1 MENIQTLLAAVAQ
14 TQGFDDDEPCESTPP
29 PLGLQNSAS
38 SPEIRVGPG
47 GIKMTASTLQ
57 VPVSNLPPRTAVPAI
72 GAGEKRKRGRPGKGH
87 MVAKPRPEKRKKQQE
102 DEEEDVCFICF
113 DGGSLVL
120 CDRKGCPKAYHPP
133 CIKRDEEFFQTNAK
147 WFCGWHICSVCRKAS
162 HFMCY
167 SCTYSLCKGCIK
179 DADYLCVRGNKG
191 FCSTCMKTIMLIE
204 NKDQA
209 NNDSVKVDFDDKTS
223 WEYLFKMYWVY
234 LKDKL
239 SLTVSELT
247 QAVACKPQSSNVH
260 PTAFEVC
267 LSNWSSEHLE
277 LNKSHKENSFPQ
289 NDRFRGEALG
299 TDNHMDTLNG
309 VMEPDVPSY
318 NNAVKPGMDEVTAEP
333 SIEKGTNEPGNEKD
347 SDKPGIENDADNPIT
362 VKDTETPC
370 ICKSGD
376 EPRDK
381 DLDMIINNTEW
392 ASIDLLE
399 FVAHMKNGDISALSQ
414 FDLQTLLLDYIE
426 RNNLWDPQQKS
437 QIICDQKLK
446 NLFGKAHV
454 SQIDMLKL
462 LEFHILKKEDSQKN
476 SFIPAGFV
484 GSSASD
490 MELGGNYYGSSIPI
504 KSRKLKTHKKSEG
517 KAPQNNITEYAA
529 IDFHNINLIYLRRDL
544 VENLIED
551 KANFNDKVVGSI
563 VRIKI
568 SCNDQKPDFHR
579 LVQVVGTSKVAVPYK
594 IGDKTADIMLEV
606 FNLYKKEAISIDAI
620 SDQEFTEDEC
630 RRLRQSIRCGL
641 VEQFTVDDV
650 RKIAMALQPVRLND
664 LLEAEVLQ
672 LRHLRDRASE
682 KGHKNEY
689 PLHCSLTFYTHREYL
704 HKLELLKS
712 PEERQRR
719 ISEVPEIH
727 VDPKMSPDYDSVEDD
742 RSDDNSK
749 KGAYM
754 RSSCSGFARIEM
766 KSNSPDKK
774 GKEEASS
781 VDASGIHRLKERMN
795 INSEMGGGND
805 EAMERSVLETSTGT
819 AAAPMENSPSADSI
833 ETEKL
838 WHYRDPNGKI
848 QGPFSMT
855 ELRTRS
861 TTGLFPPDMR
871 IWTNHEQ
878 YDSLLLTDALNGQFH
893 GASEWPR
900 KPSSDSQE
908 QGATGE
914 SEDINGTSRDSKPAE
929 AVGFDHVSNL
939 SDRNA
944 GNESGSSSW
953 PKCWDLLKDDNSGAD
968 NVQEHSVL
976 PSSIEETHAA
986 PFDRDQER
994 VEVNHGSQNG
1004 EKNSSGP
1011 TQNQMTSEHELQ
1023 NQPNNPGQILLSYEE
1038 ILRSLSVDLSS
1049 DEMESEPVYSP
1060 VSNSEDANKQDK
1072 DIDIPMQSSGFLEL
1086 LSPAPRSNTED
1097 KGGSQE
1103 IEKKQ
1108 SGLIDFPEVA
1118 DDWCRYSPS
1127 PSKPQVQ
1134 EWDSLRP
1141 PEVTGENVNTST
1153 SNNINQLTDA
1163 SNIPNWLAMI
1173 NEPIEFDALGEDS
1186 VSDLLAE
1193 VAAMESQGGFPSP
1206 NSAMKFAKELIQDS
1220 KDDCFSSI
1228 DEFSSTG
1235 EVELTSQ
1242 SSVPY
1247 KSNTA
1252 TPVGANGSF
1261 TKSVMHSSA
1270 SSEGET
1276 NHAPANSGEA
1286 GSEYHPPAPNN
1297 MTGATMGPGSGLEAM
1312 DHPAWG
1318 TVQGNINLVTVQGN
1332 VNLVLGGPGQGMEN
1346 LGWGT
1351 NPGTPWV
1358 NPHSVNGSLPWDGQR
1373 KYGGE
1378 RFTSPRERT
1387 YQGGGD
1393 TGFGRGR
1400 PPWGRQQYG
1409 GSSGGG
1415 GGGGGGYS
1423 RPLPKGQRIC
1433 KFFET
1438 GRCRKGAFC
1447 DYLHPS

>member
-14 TQGFDDDEPCESTPP
+14 TQGFDDDEPCESTSP

-47 GIKMTASTLQ
+47 GIQMTASTLE
-57 VPVSNLPPRTAVPAI
+57 VPETNLPPRMAVPAI
-72 GAGEKRKRGRPGKGH
+72 GAGEKRKRGRPAKGH
-87 MVAKPRPEKRKKQQE
+87 MVAKPPPEKRKKQQE

-147 WFCGWHICSVCRKAS
+147 WFCVDQYIDIYQLLEVLSACQPYVLMVLLLSGWHIC
-162 HFMCY
+162 
-167 SCTYSLCKGCIK
+167 
-179 DADYLCVRGNKG
+179 
-191 FCSTCMKTIMLIE
+191 
-204 NKDQA
+204 
-209 NNDSVKVDFDDKTS
+209 SVKVDFDDKTS

-247 QAVACKPQSSNVH
+247 QAAACKPQSSNVH
-260 PTAFEVC
+260 PSAFEVC

-277 LNKSHKENSFPQ
+277 LNKSHRESSFPQ
-289 NDRFRGEALG
+289 NDRFRGEALVI
-299 TDNHMDTLNG
+299 DNHMDTLNG

-318 NNAVKPGMDEVTAEP
+318 KNAVKPGMDEVTAEP
-333 SIEKGTNEPGNEKD
+333 SIEKGTDEPGIEKD
-347 SDKPGIENDADNPIT
+347 SDKPRIENDADNPSI
-362 VKDTETPC
+362 VKDTEMPC

-381 DLDMIINNTEW
+381 DPDMIINNTEW
-392 ASIDLLE
+392 ASKDLLE

-414 FDLQTLLLDYIE
+414 FDLRTLLLDYTE
-426 RNNLWDPQQKS
+426 RNNLWDPQRKS
-437 QIICDQKLK
+437 QIICDQRLK

-454 SQIDMLKL
+454 CQIDMLKL
-462 LEFHILKKEDSQKN
+462 LEFHFLKKEDPQKN

-490 MELGGNYYGSSIPI
+490 MELDGNYYGSSIPI

-517 KAPQNNITEYAA
+517 KAPQNNIIEYAA

-544 VENLIED
+544 MENLIED

-620 SDQEFTEDEC
+620 SDQEFTE
-630 RRLRQSIRCGL
+630 
-641 VEQFTVDDV
+641 VEMN
-650 RKIAMALQPVRLND
+650 IL
-664 LLEAEVLQ
+664 
-672 LRHLRDRASE
+672 SE
-682 KGHKNEY
+682 KIRSASFTRVKKMNADDYVKASDAGSWN
-689 PLHCSLTFYTHREYL
+689 SLLLEYL
-704 HKLELLKS
+704 HKLEVLKS

-719 ISEVPEIH
+719 ISKVPEIH

-754 RSSCSGFARIEM
+754 RSSCSGFARNEM

-781 VDASGIHRLKERMN
+781 EDASGIHRSKERMN
-795 INSEMGGGND
+795 INSEMDGGND

-855 ELRTRS
+855 ELRTWS

-900 KPSSDSQE
+900 NPSSDSQE

-914 SEDINGTSRDSKPAE
+914 SEGSEDINGTGRDSKPAE
-929 AVGFDHVSNL
+929 AVGCDHVSDL
-939 SDRNA
+939 SGRNA

-986 PFDRDQER
+986 PTDRDQER

-1004 EKNSSGP
+1004 EKSSSGP

-1072 DIDIPMQSSGFLEL
+1072 DIDVPMQSSGFLEL

-1118 DDWCRYSPS
+1118 DEWCRYSPS
-1127 PSKPQVQ
+1127 PAKPQVQ
-1134 EWDSLRP
+1134 EWDSQRP
-1141 PEVTGENVNTST
+1141 PEVTSENVNTST

-1163 SNIPNWLAMI
+1163 STIPNWLAMI

-1252 TPVGANGSF
+1252 TPVGAHGSF
-1261 TKSVMHSSA
+1261 TKSVLHSSA

-1312 DHPAWG
+1312 DHPGWG

-1351 NPGTPWV
+1351 NPSTPWV

-1409 GSSGGG
+1409 GSGGGG

-1423 RPLPKGQRIC
+1423 RPLPKGQRVC
-1433 KFFET
+1433 KFYET